1 MKTPNLII
9 KFDHVDKREIYEINS
24 LHGTIP
30 ASSIIPLI
38 DNADLTANPRE
49 AKLGKVT
56 SDIAESLK
64 DSPELFHF
72 KTKGLLISCGS
83 CTALERKRF
92 KLTLDDPD
100 FEGILDGGHNLL
112 SIACHI
118 LEVALEKS
126 VFNSSMRGKRR
137 WDEIKPVWEGNRDKI
152 DIIKNEMDFLIP
164 VEILYPKEGAQGL
177 NSFENSIL
185 EIAQARNN
193 NAELTMETK
202 ANKKGLYDAIKES
215 LDPNICDQIE
225 WKTNDGG
232 RIRARDIIALAL
244 IPLSRIPEVLPG
256 LTEFRPVSLYRNKG
270 ACIANF
276 DKLMTSDKVT
286 TKLKGD
292 IRQLNHKGVESALS
306 LLNDMPR
313 LVDYITKEMPEVYNA
328 VSPGFGRITAVKMYD
343 ENKIGANPSKYL
355 SKPPK
360 TKYYQS
366 ELIYDVPEGF
376 IYPVLWG
383 LGELMEYKDE
393 EVVWREDPF
402 TFLDKNFV
410 NIMKVYQGIISLS
423 SFDPQ
428 SVAKVSASYELVSS
442 QVKTLVKG

>member
-1 MKTPNLII
+1 MQTSNLIVR
-9 KFDHVDKREIYEINS
+9 FDHVDTRDIYDINS
-24 LHGTIP
+24 LHGTVP
-30 ASSIIPLI
+30 ASSMIPLI

-56 SDIAESLK
+56 ADIAESIK

-72 KTKGLLISCGS
+72 KTKGLLVSCGS
-83 CTALERKRF
+83 CTPLERKRF
-92 KLTLDDPD
+92 KLTLNDPD

-112 SIACHI
+112 SIACYI
-118 LEVALEKS
+118 LEIALEKTA
-126 VFNSSMRGKRR
+126 FHTAMRGKRR
-137 WDEIKPVWEGNRDKI
+137 WDEIKPVWDENRDKI
-152 DIIKNEMDFLIP
+152 DEIKTEMNFLVP
-164 VEILYPKEGAQGL
+164 VEILYPKDGVQGL
-177 NSFENSIL
+177 DNFENSIL

-202 ANKKGLYDAIKES
+202 ANKKGLYDAIKKS
-215 LDPNICDQIE
+215 LDPNVKDQVE

-244 IPLSRIPEVLPG
+244 IPLSRIKEPLPG
-256 LTEFRPVSLYRNKG
+256 LSDFRPVSLYRNKG

-292 IRQLNHKGVESALS
+292 IRELNHKGVESALG
-306 LLNDMPR
+306 LLKDIPR
-313 LVDYITKEMPEVYNA
+313 LVDLITKEMPDAYNA
-328 VSPGFGRITAVKMYD
+328 VSPGFGRITAVKLYD
-343 ENKIGANPSKYL
+343 ENKIGTNPSKYL
-355 SKPPK
+355 RKPPK

-376 IYPVLWG
+376 VYPILWG
-383 LGELMEYKDE
+383 LSELMEYKDGL
-393 EVVWREDPF
+393 VVWREDPF
-402 TFLDKNFV
+402 TFLDKNLV
-410 NIMKVYQGIISLS
+410 NIMKVFQGIISLS
-423 SFDPQ
+423 NFDPQ